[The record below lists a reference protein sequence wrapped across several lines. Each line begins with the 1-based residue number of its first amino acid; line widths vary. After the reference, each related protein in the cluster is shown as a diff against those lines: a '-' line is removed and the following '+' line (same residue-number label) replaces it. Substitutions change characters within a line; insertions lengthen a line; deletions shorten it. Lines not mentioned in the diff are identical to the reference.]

1 MLVSISSYVSALMHL
16 SVQPCLKRIHITKTS
31 SHLNYETSE
40 QVALKVSCFS
50 FNEMRDFYI
59 KSIHWEFMKYGFQYS
74 TYLFLPEPTIIYYSL
89 ILNVFM
95 IAVLQFNPNQTAD
108 NPVIL

>member
-59 KSIHWEFMKYGFQYS
+59 KSIHCEFMKYGLHTLSEIEQQNYTVLIS
-74 TYLFLPEPTIIYYSL
+74 SYLSL
-89 ILNVFM
+89 
-95 IAVLQFNPNQTAD
+95 Q
-108 NPVIL
+108 